1 MNKKLTIMSL
11 LFGLFVCATIF
22 CACSKS
28 DDDNSSGGNSGSSK
42 HVAKIITEQPYRIF
56 EDSFTYDS
64 QGRVTKIIGTESG
77 TSTNSYYEK
86 EYQYGEMLIVSKMKE
101 KGTYSNGQSFTFSET
116 HSYTLENGRIV
127 KDEEKQ
133 GSQIDG
139 GQWHYSSWTE
149 TYSYDAN
156 NHLSSIRTE
165 YSDTES
171 ETSTI
176 TWSNGN
182 IIKEGDMTYSYSNY
196 SWVKGTPLGLV
207 GDSYLFSMGYYGN
220 TPRNLPSKKSNRS
233 ALTEEY
239 INEYEYALVEWS
251 YEYTLQDNYV
261 TKIIAKPTR
270 KTTRVT
276 NQFQQS
282 FGNKLSIESE
292 IKDIC

>member
-56 EDSFTYDS
+56 EDTYTYDS
-64 QGRVTKIIGTESG
+64 QGRVTKIIGTETG
-77 TSTNSYYEK
+77 TYQDIRTEIT
-86 EYQYGEMLIVSKMKE
+86 YQYGETVILRKAIE
-101 KGTYSNGQSFTFSET
+101 EGTYSNGQYFSWSES
-116 HSYTLENGRIV
+116 HAYTIENGRIV

-149 TYSYDAN
+149 IYSYDAN
-156 NHLSSIRTE
+156 NYLSSIRTE

-207 GDSYLFSMGYYGN
+207 GDRYLFSMGYYGN

-270 KTTRVT
+270 E
-276 NQFQQS
+276 N
-282 FGNKLSIESE
+282 NKYHKSISTIIWE
-292 IKDIC
+292 